1 METASAVFDRYWFL
15 LFKRSEH
22 DHALGVLL
30 LAKHEGLASLDHTE
44 ALCLALGALELEH
57 DLLGVLCLLSED
69 GLGLSTETLLLH
81 VISSLTLSS
90 LGGLTSLVLGDFVSG
105 MLLELPAIS
114 SNRLWDMHHLAIFFL
129 LNNNQLNGEPRIITR
144 F

>member
-69 GLGLSTETLLLH
+69 GLGLSTETLLFH
-81 VISSLTLSS
+81 IISSLTSGSKGILSF
-90 LGGLTSLVLGDFVSG
+90 LVLGNLVDS
-105 MLLELPAIS
+105 MLLELSAVS
-114 SNRLWDMHHLAIFFL
+114 SHRLWDMYHFVSSCLT
-129 LNNNQLNGEPRIITR
+129 N
-144 F
+144 